1 MKLRKEVIAVSI
13 NMSFDLKDGLRAVAR
28 IQAARV
34 SAEVTEEAQRKR
46 REHPEAAAKKPPKPA
61 GP

>member
-1 MKLRKEVIAVSI
+1 
-13 NMSFDLKDGLRAVAR
+13 MSFDLKDGLRAVAR